1 MQETNI
7 SNNKN
12 ELPLWDLSE
21 IYKDIKDPMIKNDLK
36 DIKNLSKEFLKK
48 WKGKIKDL
56 NSEEFVDCI
65 VQYQNLNEKI
75 YKIGTHSN
83 LIFATNMEDPEISRY
98 NSSISDEVTEIFSS
112 LIFMTLELSKINDDI
127 INEWILNDEA
137 KQWLPYLTILRK
149 RNPYLLDPLVEE
161 ILIEKSATGR
171 SAWVRLFDETS
182 AALRFPFK
190 TEMVSEAEILNYLSD
205 IDPEKRKI
213 AGKSLSQTLEKNKR
227 IFGMILNVISRDR
240 YIEDNKRGFKRIVS
254 SRNLDNDVE
263 DEVVDA
269 LVKTVD
275 EAMPQLTHRYYKWKA
290 KQFGKSKID
299 WWDRNAPLPQASD
312 RSIEW
317 SEAKSIV
324 LESFASFHPEI
335 ARLANLF
342 FENNW
347 IDADV
352 RKGKASGAFAHPS
365 IPSLHP
371 YVLLNYQG
379 KIRDV
384 MTLAHEL
391 GHGVHQILAAKNGLL
406 MSETPLTVAETASVF
421 GEMLVFR
428 KLLEESNHEQKKQ
441 LLAGKIEDMLNTVAR
456 QIGFHQFEV
465 KFHEARIK
473 SELTPDEIGD
483 IWMETQSHAVGP
495 YVNLT
500 EDYKVLW
507 GYIPHFV
514 HTPFYVYA
522 YAFGDSLVNALWHSY
537 QNTDKQSFSEKYIA
551 MLSAGGTKSHNDL
564 LKPFNLSAYDKSFW
578 QKGISMISGL
588 MDELESLKT

>member
-1 MQETNI
+1 MKK
-7 SNNKN
+7 SNN
-12 ELPLWDLSE
+12 ELPIWDLTE
-21 IYKDIKDPMIKNDLK
+21 IYTDIKDPKIKEDLK
-36 DIKNLSKEFLKK
+36 NIRKTSKEFLIS
-48 WKGKIKDL
+48 WKDKIKNL
-56 NSEEFVDCI
+56 NSNELVDCI
-65 VQYQNLNEKI
+65 EQYQNINEKI

-98 NSSISDEVTEIFSS
+98 NSTISDEVTDIFSS
-112 LIFMTLELSKINDDI
+112 LIFVSLELSKISDDVF
-127 INEWILNDEA
+127 NKWMLSEKAKEWM
-137 KQWLPYLTILRK
+137 PYLKILRK
-149 RNPYLLDPLVEE
+149 RNPFILDPLVEE

-182 AALRFPFK
+182 ASLRFPFK
-190 TEMVSEAEILNYLSD
+190 KEMVSEAEILNYLSD
-205 IDPEKRKI
+205 PDPENRKM
-213 AGKSLSQTLEKNKR
+213 AGQSLSKILEKNKR
-227 IFGMILNVISRDR
+227 ILGMILNVISRDR

-275 EAMPQLTHRYYKWKA
+275 EAMPKLTHRYYKWKA
-290 KQFGKSKID
+290 KQFGKTKLD
-299 WWDRNAPLPQASD
+299 WWDRNAPLPSSSD

-335 ARLANLF
+335 SKLANLF
-342 FENNW
+342 FQNNW
-347 IDADV
+347 IDAEV

-406 MSETPLTVAETASVF
+406 MAETPLTLAETASVF

-428 KLLEESNHEQKKQ
+428 KLLEDSNDKEKKQ
-441 LLAGKIEDMLNTVAR
+441 LLAGKVEDMLNTVVR

-473 SELTPDEIGD
+473 SELTPDEIGE
-483 IWMETQSHAVGP
+483 IWMQTQSHAVGP
-495 YVNLT
+495 YINLT
-500 EDYKVLW
+500 DEYKVLW

-522 YAFGDSLVNALWHSY
+522 YAFGDSLVNALWYSY
-537 QNTDKQSFSEKYIA
+537 QNSDKNAFAEKYLD
-551 MLSAGGTKSHNDL
+551 MLSAGGTKGHNDL

-578 QKGISMISGL
+578 NKGVSMISGL
-588 MDELESLKT
+588 MDELEKLE